1 MNSPDRAT
9 YGGAQAPLNTTRR
22 HFLQTTA
29 IVASA
34 FTVVP
39 RQVLGGSGAPS
50 NKLNIAGIGVGGM
63 GAQNLKNCAAENIV
77 ALCDVDAGYAAKT
90 FQTYPNAKVYSD
102 YRVMF
107 EKQKDID
114 ALIVATPDHWH
125 ALIALAA
132 IRAGKHVYVQKPMT
146 HSLQEARVLTE
157 AARAQKVATQ
167 MGNQGHSGD
176 GTRLICEWIQSGT
189 IGAVREIHAWTNR
202 PVWPQGVEVE
212 RPAETPPVPEGLN
225 WDMWVGPAPY
235 RPYHPA
241 YVPGTWRAWWDF
253 GTGSLGD
260 LGCHILDA
268 PFWALNL
275 KYPSSVEGCI
285 STYWQGLWKKTDP
298 RNENYP
304 RSTIVRYRFPARG
317 DLPPLKLTWW
327 DGGMMPPRPEGL
339 EPDEELGRQRRRRG
353 LSRRQGSFDLRLL
366 RAAPARVS
374 GGEDARFA
382 AETPNLGPDSRRDRW
397 PRKGL
402 GAVVQ
407 RRRARQLEFRL
418 LRSAHRDGA
427 DGQPGGAFSQPAV
440 ALGRPEPASH
450 QRQGR
455 QCVCA
460 AEISRGLDTLTV
472 VGKPVDGEFAFK
484 RQ

>member
-1 MNSPDRAT
+1 
-9 YGGAQAPLNTTRR
+9 
-22 HFLQTTA
+22 LQTTA
-29 IVASA
+29 IAASA

-39 RQVLGGSGAPS
+39 RQVLGGPGAPS

-90 FQTYPNAKVYSD
+90 FQTYPNARVYSD
-102 YRVMF
+102 YRVML
-107 EKQKDID
+107 EKQKDIE
-114 ALIVATPDHWH
+114 AVIVATPDHWH
-125 ALIALAA
+125 AIIALAA

-212 RPAETPPVPEGLN
+212 QPAETPPVPEGLN

-304 RSTIVRYRFPARG
+304 RSTIVRYRFPTRG
-317 DLPPLKLTWW
+317 DLPPVKLTWW

-339 EPDEELGRQRRRRG
+339 EPDEELGDSDGGVIFLGEKGVLICGCYG
-353 LSRRQGSFDLRLL
+353 LRPRVFPAEKMRELPQKPQTLAPIPGGLDGHEKDWVRSCKGG
-366 RAAPARVS
+366 APASSNFDYS
-374 GGEDARFA
+374 GPLTEMVLMGNLAVRF
-382 AETPNLGPDSRRDRW
+382 PN
-397 PRKGL
+397 
-402 GAVVQ
+402 
-407 RRRARQLEFRL
+407 RQLL
-418 LRSAHRDGA
+418 WDGPSLQVTNDKDA
-427 DGQPGGAFSQPAV
+427 NAYVRRKYREGW
-440 ALGRPEPASH
+440 
-450 QRQGR
+450 
-455 QCVCA
+455 
-460 AEISRGLDTLTV
+460 TL
-472 VGKPVDGEFAFK
+472 
-484 RQ
+484 